1 MTEPLPPPTTNHHH
15 PPPPP
20 NSNCSVLCLFDL
32 LLRIVEQ
39 VELVDMHFGTG
50 SDTLQDPYRFAD
62 QLAEIRHCHQ
72 VSRGCFFMV
81 SFLLGSS
88 TLNSSSF
95 SQLFSPSLIVIF
107 NASKYYRLI
116 IFTSHRSYMD
126 L

>member
-1 MTEPLPPPTTNHHH
+1 MDLPRHYLNETPPSTPH
-15 PPPPP
+15 PTISTITRPTPP

-62 QLAEIRHCHQ
+62 QLAEIHHCHQ

-88 TLNSSSF
+88 TLNSSFF
-95 SQLFSPSLIVIF
+95 SQLLSTLLIVIF
-107 NASKYYRLI
+107 N
-116 IFTSHRSYMD
+116 TS
-126 L
+126 